1 MESISAVFLDRD
13 GVINRRLPG
22 EYVRRAEEFELL
34 PGVPQALALLR
45 RLTRRLI
52 VVTNQAGIGKG
63 LMSESEL
70 AGVHERLRALA
81 QAAGDIEFD
90 AIYHCPHTPQDHCGC
105 RKPATGMGER
115 ASEAFADIVFEKS
128 WMVGDS
134 LTDLQFGRRL
144 GMRVAHIKGKEE
156 ELGAVETFAPDA
168 AFDSLF
174 DFARWIAA
182 KVGTDQASAEIC
194 PAKPQSAHTNP
205 YSVQDLDSIRRAIAQ
220 SIEVKQALLA
230 DPDVVGRLLEAA
242 RVLVACFQNGGKA
255 LFCGNGG
262 SAADA
267 QHLAAELSGRFY
279 VDRPPLY
286 AEALHVNTSYLTAVA
301 NDYSF
306 ESVYARMIEAAGRPG
321 DVLIAISTSGNSPN
335 VLAAI
340 HKAREVG
347 MRVVGMTGRGG
358 GKMAPICD
366 ILLQAPSADTPR
378 IQEAHILMGH
388 IFCEYVEKALF

>member
-1 MESISAVFLDRD
+1 M
-13 GVINRRLPG
+13 RRL
-22 EYVRRAEEFELL
+22 A
-34 PGVPQALALLR
+34 
-45 RLTRRLI
+45 RRLI

-70 AGVHERLRALA
+70 EAVHERLRALV
-81 QAAGDIEFD
+81 QATGDAVFD
-90 AIYHCPHTPQDHCGC
+90 AIYHCPHTPQDRCRC

-115 ASEAFADIVFEKS
+115 ASEAFADIALEKS

-134 LTDLQFGRRL
+134 LTDLQFGRSL
-144 GMRVAHIKGKEE
+144 GMRVAHIKGKGE
-156 ELGAVETFAPDA
+156 ELEAIESFMPDA
-168 AFDSLF
+168 AFDSLL
-174 DFARWIAA
+174 DFAQWIAA
-182 KVGTDQASAEIC
+182 TAGMPPAPAEIRHTDQ
-194 PAKPQSAHTNP
+194 QSAHKNP
-205 YSVQDLDSIRRAIAQ
+205 YSVQDLDTIRRAIAQ
-220 SIEVKQALLA
+220 SIEVKQALMA
-230 DPDVVGRLLEAA
+230 DADLVGRILDAA
-242 RVLVACFQNGGKA
+242 RALVACYQNGGKA

-340 HKAREVG
+340 HKARDVG
-347 MRVVGMTGRGG
+347 MRVIGMTGRGG
-358 GKMAPICD
+358 GKMGSICD

-388 IFCEYVEKALF
+388 IFCEYVEKTLF